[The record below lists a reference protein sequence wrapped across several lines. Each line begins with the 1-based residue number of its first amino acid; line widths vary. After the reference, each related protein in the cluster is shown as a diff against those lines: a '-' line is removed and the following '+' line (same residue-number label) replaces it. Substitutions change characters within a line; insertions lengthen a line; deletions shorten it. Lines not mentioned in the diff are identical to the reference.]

1 MTESTAAKASP
12 QMQQLLRN
20 ITGPETFN
28 LFTLSLATLVFSL
41 GKLTA
46 YVADRSE
53 YLIYVLSALAIAQ
66 ILVIVVLVIVGKVLF
81 HNTQDYLRSALVII
95 AIFFSSIL
103 GSFFF
108 ESILKHWNIEPISLS
123 EFQRLIS
130 MLFAT
135 FIFLG
140 LGFVSKI
147 LMSNLNQVNLG
158 KELLSTLSKQ
168 QVELSSTIR
177 EARTYAIRE
186 ISLEIQSTRGTL
198 ENFLATS
205 TSIKEVDFQV
215 NNLQSTLDE
224 VENRVSNFSHR
235 LPGTTRPALSHAK
248 TRYAFSEVVNASTNQ
263 NMALPGLVSIF
274 AFFGFSSWLSYFLTD
289 VYAFFW
295 GTILSASSFIVFW
308 AYEKYLVKQLVA
320 QPVFVRVLIYQAIVI
335 AYLFFWLVILGFF
348 AGDNSEA
355 YGAALA
361 YAAIPFI
368 FFNGGAVLGG
378 IVTLSQ
384 NQLVGLT
391 EKASA
396 LRRDMSELEQIRGKE
411 DKVWKS
417 LFVGDIALSPT
428 TASVILRDATLT
440 RDHDRVIAAIPN
452 VISLWKSVLSKL
464 PAAP

>member
-1 MTESTAAKASP
+1 
-12 QMQQLLRN
+12 
-20 ITGPETFN
+20 
-28 LFTLSLATLVFSL
+28 
-41 GKLTA
+41 
-46 YVADRSE
+46 
-53 YLIYVLSALAIAQ
+53 
-66 ILVIVVLVIVGKVLF
+66 
-81 HNTQDYLRSALVII
+81 
-95 AIFFSSIL
+95 
-103 GSFFF
+103 
-108 ESILKHWNIEPISLS
+108 
-123 EFQRLIS
+123 

-147 LMSNLNQVNLG
+147 LRSNLNQVNLG

-205 TSIKEVDFQV
+205 TSIKEVDSLV

-248 TRYAFSEVVNASTNQ
+248 TRYVFSEVVNASTNQ
-263 NMALPGLVSIF
+263 NKALPGLVSIF
-274 AFFGFSSWLSYFLTD
+274 AFFGFSNWLSYFLTD

-308 AYEKYLVKQLVA
+308 AYEKYLVRQLVA

-396 LRRDMSELEQIRGKE
+396 LRRDISELEQIRGKE